1 MSLEVSFSQVFKRL
15 GGSFFFFFFFLAEG
29 SGVSDLSIF
38 RLIFRSHVSYSSR
51 AQVIGLNEEINTVSH
66 NSHFRLYL
74 SGFNSVNPVHT
85 LLFRFSDCCLSY
97 SVLARIF

>member
-15 GGSFFFFFFFLAEG
+15 GVSMFFFLAER

-38 RLIFRSHVSYSSR
+38 RLVFRSHVFYSLR
-51 AQVIGLNEEINTVSH
+51 AQVIELNEEINTVSH
-66 NSHFRLYL
+66 DSHFRLYL
-74 SGFNSVNPVHT
+74 LGFNSVNAVHT
-85 LLFRFSDCCLSY
+85 HLFRFSDCCLSY